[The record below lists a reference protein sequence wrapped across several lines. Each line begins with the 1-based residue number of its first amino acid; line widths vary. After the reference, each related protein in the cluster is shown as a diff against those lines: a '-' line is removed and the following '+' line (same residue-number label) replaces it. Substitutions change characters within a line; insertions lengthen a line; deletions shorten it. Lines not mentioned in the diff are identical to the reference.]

1 MNNTIVK
8 KNDNDINILVKNDTN
23 KILNK
28 GEEILKNHDFFKDLS
43 ELMEN
48 EKFSSFFG
56 KYFTNM
62 NESKITVV
70 YMKLYKEFKDKWKE
84 LNDEDLDKRINVFLL
99 WKLMKD
105 KETNS
110 FALHTVLNKME
121 GNNKNSIF
129 DDLSEFIKLTDKKL
143 TFN

>member
-1 MNNTIVK
+1 MNNTIVN
-8 KNDNDINILVKNDTN
+8 KNDNEINILINNETN

-28 GEEILKNHDFFKDLS
+28 GEEILKNHGFFKDLS

-48 EKFSSFFG
+48 EKFISFFN

-62 NESKITVV
+62 SESKITVV

>member
-1 MNNTIVK
+1 MNNTIVN
-8 KNDNDINILVKNDTN
+8 KNDNEINILINNETN

-48 EKFSSFFG
+48 EKFISFFN

-62 NESKITVV
+62 SESKITVV

-121 GNNKNSIF
+121 GNKKNSIF

>member
-8 KNDNDINILVKNDTN
+8 KNDNKINILINNETN

-48 EKFSSFFG
+48 ERFISFFN

-62 NESKITVV
+62 SESKITVV

-121 GNNKNSIF
+121 GKNKNSIF

-143 TFN
+143 TIN